1 MLSLMSISL
10 DFGGLQVLRDVSL
23 QVPEGTIF
31 GLIGPNGAGKTS
43 VFNLVTGLLRSSNG
57 AIDFIGHR
65 LDGMAPHRIIRLGI
79 ARTFQNIRL
88 FKEMSVIENVLVAFS
103 GHLTEELTRM
113 LLPWR
118 NHPANDRRDREAA
131 RLELAR
137 VGLIDKS
144 EWPAGNLSYGEQRRL
159 EIARALAT
167 GAKLLLLD
175 EPAAGMNSAERHVL
189 IEQILKLNQSGLTIL
204 IIEHDMGLIMNLCR
218 EIAVLNFGTVIA
230 LGSPDQ
236 IRRHPGVIEAYLGAD
251 DGFKPRPDSA
261 V

>member
-88 FKEMSVIENVLVAFS
+88 FKEMSVIENVLVAFG
-103 GHLTEELTRM
+103 GHLTEELARM

-131 RLELAR
+131 RVELAR

-175 EPAAGMNSAERHVL
+175 EPAAGMNSVERHVL
-189 IEQILKLNQSGLTIL
+189 IEQILKLNGSGLTIL

-230 LGSPDQ
+230 LGSPAQ

-251 DGFKPRPDSA
+251 DGSQTASR
-261 V
+261 